1 MLFIDARKL
10 GFMKSRV
17 NRELSEEDVQKIAQ
31 TVHLWREDKDRA
43 EVPEGAETPIYADIP
58 GFCKSA
64 TLEEIQGHGYVLS
77 PGRYTGSEEVE
88 DDDESFKERLDEI
101 VGELKGLFGRS
112 DALRTEV
119 KKGMKEL
126 GYEL

>member
-1 MLFIDARKL
+1 MPD
-10 GFMKSRV
+10 G
-17 NRELSEEDVQKIAQ
+17 EEAPVY
-31 TVHLWREDKDRA
+31 V
-43 EVPEGAETPIYADIP
+43 DIP

-64 TLEEIQGHGYVLS
+64 TLDEIQAHGYVLS
-77 PGRYTGSEEVE
+77 PGRYTGSEAVD

-112 DALRTEV
+112 DTLRIEV